1 MIINQKVGI
10 SQVEPLR
17 IHAAKFF
24 KSDDLQFSLDYF
36 DRIVRKAK
44 RRLVICL
51 LSIGLMTISPF
62 FILYNYVNFSDKFYL
77 SIFIIFYVF
86 ICFLVNLSIHLHLN
100 FGNSIFSRKI
110 YSFDI
115 SNSLEDFFD
124 QLKNEQVRVYPQWK
138 KPRTDQNALRARFCE
153 KGVTLEP
160 PLTGEAFRSRLL
172 PLLLSSNERDWGFCI
187 IRAWRSLRTPLYV
200 EIDEAQPS
208 AHLTQIERDPLEFSQ
223 VAASE
228 INRTSTSLVPK
239 KTPVHWRHDIPQ
251 EYHEL
256 FCDEFIKAARW
267 RGHKAIKVRIALMSV
282 LTYPDYIEAERKN
295 VESAKLMADIAHS
308 ALKKAVAEGKIET
321 VWFADQKDQNP
332 TGTLVKIF
340 SHPGSGHWTEKRLK
354 AFEKIVEIKRN

>member
-1 MIINQKVGI
+1 
-10 SQVEPLR
+10 
-17 IHAAKFF
+17 
-24 KSDDLQFSLDYF
+24 
-36 DRIVRKAK
+36 
-44 RRLVICL
+44 
-51 LSIGLMTISPF
+51 MTVSPF

-77 SIFIIFYVF
+77 YIFIIFYIF

-115 SNSLEDFFD
+115 SNSLEEFFD

-223 VAASE
+223 GAASE
-228 INRTSTSLVPK
+228 INRTSTSLAPK

-251 EYHEL
+251 EYREL
-256 FCDEFIKAARW
+256 FCDEFIKAAGW
-267 RGHKAIKVRIALMSV
+267 SGHKAIKARIALMAV
-282 LTYPDYIEAERKN
+282 LEEPGYVGAGKN
-295 VESAKLMADIAHS
+295 NIESAVKLAGIAHA
-308 ALKKAVAEGKIET
+308 ALKAAVAQQKIDT
-321 VWFADQKDQNP
+321 VWFADQRAQKPEGSLQ
-332 TGTLVKIF
+332 KIF
-340 SHPGSGHWTEKRLK
+340 SHPGSRDWAEKRLK
-354 AFEKIVEIKRN
+354 AFEKIVEIKRK